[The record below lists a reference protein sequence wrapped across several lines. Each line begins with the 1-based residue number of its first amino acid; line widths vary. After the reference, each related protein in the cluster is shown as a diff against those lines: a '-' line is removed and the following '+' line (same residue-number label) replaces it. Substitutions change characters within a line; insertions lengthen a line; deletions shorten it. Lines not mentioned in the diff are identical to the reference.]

1 MNKNG
6 NLPSRVYN
14 AKVGQATVINRAL
27 TNAAVFLPVAGAALG
42 FAGNTY
48 YQRLFAGFGLK
59 PAVVELSP
67 LDIASRGFEAM
78 IFAPFGFVREHG
90 VAIVWPWIPALL
102 VGGLIGLVLKR
113 FFPSTSFRQSLTR
126 IVDRFDRL
134 QARSLRWLVA
144 IFVVGISFGAGFNAA
159 IYDIA
164 GIQQA
169 RTKPVNCYRIDRN
182 VVPAVLLAQDKTT
195 VVLVKAQS
203 TLVRSFTTLEIAA
216 CSKPDARPAKR
227 PISPQ

>member
-6 NLPSRVYN
+6 NLPSRVP
-14 AKVGQATVINRAL
+14 KTEVGQVTAINRAL

-48 YQRLFAGFGLK
+48 YQRLFAEFALK

-90 VAIVWPWIPALL
+90 VAIVWPWIPALF
-102 VGGLIGLVLKR
+102 VGGLIGLALKR
-113 FFPSTSFRQSLTR
+113 FFPSIPLRQRLTR

-144 IFVVGISFGAGFNAA
+144 ILVIGLGFGAGFNAA
-159 IYDIA
+159 LYDIA
-164 GIQQA
+164 GIQKA
-169 RTKPVNCYRIDRN
+169 RVKPVNCYRIDKTII
-182 VVPAVLLAQDKTT
+182 PAVLLAQDKTT
-195 VVLVKAQS
+195 VILIKAHS

-216 CSKPDARPAKR
+216 CPKPKARPAQR
-227 PISPQ
+227 PISRG